1 MGASEGTYAGQVA
14 YIGKERMRAAP
25 ALALLVVASMGCSG
39 QRTAWAVPESKLK
52 VRDIEVGRAIGTDK
66 LVTAPGRAFGPGDT
80 IYTSV
85 VTEGAAT
92 RATLSARWTYQ
103 GALLEETAQ
112 RIAPDGKAVSE
123 FHVFNPAGWPPGE
136 YRVEILLDGRVVGD
150 RAFRV
155 DAAS

>member
-1 MGASEGTYAGQVA
+1 
-14 YIGKERMRAAP
+14 MRAASS
-25 ALALLVVASMGCSG
+25 LAIVMVATVGCSL
-39 QRTAWAVPESKLK
+39 QRTTPPSAPESKLK
-52 VRDIEVGRAIGTDK
+52 VKDIEVGRAIGTDK
-66 LVTAPGRAFGPGDT
+66 LVTPGGAFGPADT

-85 VTEGAAT
+85 VTEGKASA
-92 RATLSARWTYQ
+92 ATLSARWTYE
-103 GALLEETAQ
+103 GAVLEETAQ

-123 FHVFNPAGWPPGE
+123 FHVFNPAGWAPGD

>member
-1 MGASEGTYAGQVA
+1 
-14 YIGKERMRAAP
+14 MRAGS
-25 ALALLVVASMGCSG
+25 LLTAVVAASVGCSAP
-39 QRTAWAVPESKLK
+39 RTASPAAESKLK
-52 VRDIEVGRAIGTDK
+52 VRDIAVGRAIGADK
-66 LVTAPGRAFGPGDT
+66 LVTEAAGAFRPADT

-85 VTEGAAT
+85 VTEGTAS

-112 RIAPDGKAVSE
+112 RIAPSGTAVSE
-123 FHVFNPAGWPPGE
+123 FHVFNPAGWPPGQ

-155 DAAS
+155 EAAS

>member
-1 MGASEGTYAGQVA
+1 
-14 YIGKERMRAAP
+14 MRAASP
-25 ALALLVVASMGCSG
+25 LAVLVFASIGCSA
-39 QRTAWAVPESKLK
+39 QRTSSPVIASKLK

-66 LVTAPGRAFGPGDT
+66 LVIAPGAAFGPADT

-85 VTEGAAT
+85 VTEGKA

-103 GALLEETAQ
+103 GAVLEQTEQ

-123 FHVFNPAGWPPGE
+123 FHVFNPAGWAPGE

-155 DAAS
+155 DATS